1 MQKPAITSIVYLAID
16 DLLEFLKYGN
26 LGKIK
31 FHESTS
37 ISDGT
42 HRIGKI
48 LTGVEDDQKGSRY

>member
-1 MQKPAITSIVYLAID
+1 MQKPAITSIVCLAID
-16 DLLEFLKYGN
+16 GLLEFLKYGN

-42 HRIGKI
+42 QRIGKI
-48 LTGVEDDQKGSRY
+48 LTGVEDDQ